1 MLDERSAAEARAWLA
16 ENEDDTALTPERI
29 AMLEA
34 AAAREETTE
43 AVAPALEETESPV
56 AGRRFS
62 RA

>member
-1 MLDERSAAEARAWLA
+1 VRDEQKAAEARDWLA
-16 ENEDDTALTPERI
+16 ENEDDSALTPERI

-34 AAAREETTE
+34 AAANDAAE
-43 AVAPALEETESPV
+43 AAPALEESESPV